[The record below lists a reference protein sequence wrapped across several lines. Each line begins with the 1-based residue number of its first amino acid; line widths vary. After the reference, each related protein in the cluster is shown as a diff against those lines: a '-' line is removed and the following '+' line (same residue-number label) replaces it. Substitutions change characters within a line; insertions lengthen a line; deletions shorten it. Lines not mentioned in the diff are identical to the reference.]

1 MKGKTKMEKK
11 KILIIEDDENISA
24 LERDYLEANGYE
36 TRTELN
42 GPDGL
47 KSALE
52 ENFACVIVDIML
64 PGMDGFEICRRI
76 RKEKDV
82 PLIIATAKKEEIDK
96 IRGLGLGA
104 DDYSVKP
111 FSPSELVARVTA
123 HINRYE
129 RLVSKSGEGTA
140 DKNDIIET
148 GGLRIEKPARRVYVD
163 GKEIMLSNKEFD
175 LLVFLASNPN
185 VVFSRDQLFDRI
197 WGVDSFGETST
208 VTVHINKLREKIEK
222 DMSKPQYIETV
233 WGAGYRFKQL

>member
-1 MKGKTKMEKK
+1 MEKK

-104 DDYSVKP
+104 DDYIV
-111 FSPSELVARVTA
+111 
-123 HINRYE
+123 
-129 RLVSKSGEGTA
+129 
-140 DKNDIIET
+140 
-148 GGLRIEKPARRVYVD
+148 
-163 GKEIMLSNKEFD
+163 
-175 LLVFLASNPN
+175 
-185 VVFSRDQLFDRI
+185 
-197 WGVDSFGETST
+197 
-208 VTVHINKLREKIEK
+208 
-222 DMSKPQYIETV
+222 
-233 WGAGYRFKQL
+233 